1 MRPLDSDAPNAD
13 AQLHVEFYEH
23 NREPD
28 KGVVFVRIMIPGDKT
43 NIYDQP
49 AREHHKAR
57 FPRHW
62 LSYQMQHTDMAVI
75 GTPLLHWHQQRPE
88 EFTAGH
94 LDELTILKFQTV
106 EQLATASD
114 AQLQRVGM
122 GAVGLRERARQY
134 LAATNSKVA
143 SAELEKQADEIAMLK
158 AAILRMEAQRVEP
171 PKEPAYSAGAARR
184 GGRRGGWNKGKKK
197 VPVNVND
204 DNAATHAAGG
214 Q

>member
-1 MRPLDSDAPNAD
+1 MPLNSDAPNAD

-23 NREPD
+23 DRVPN

-43 NIYDQP
+43 NVFDQP
-49 AREHHKAR
+49 ARDHHKER

-62 LSYQMQHTDMAVI
+62 LAYQMQHMDVSVI

-88 EFTAGH
+88 EFTAGQ

-114 AQLQRVGM
+114 GQIQRVGM
-122 GAVGLRERARQY
+122 GAAGLRERARQFIS
-134 LAATNSKVA
+134 AQNSKVA

-158 AAILRMEAQRVEP
+158 AAILRMDAQRAEP
-171 PKEPAYSAGAARR
+171 PKEQTYSAGAARR
-184 GGRRGGWNKGKKK
+184 GGKRGGWNKGKKK
-197 VPVNVND
+197 VPVNVNNND
-204 DNAATHAAGG
+204 AATHAAGG
-214 Q
+214 E